1 MLQTNRPYNL
11 LNMEFRDVMVPLNQ
25 TNQQRQDSTANILN
39 TQLYTFITTF
49 GKIQNSFKN
58 RKNDDRNIKTLNM
71 IMTNSMIYGLAV
83 LNL

>member
-1 MLQTNRPYNL
+1 
-11 LNMEFRDVMVPLNQ
+11 MEFRDVMVPLNQ

-49 GKIQNSFKN
+49 GKKQNSFKN

-83 LNL
+83 LNLWTEF

>member
-1 MLQTNRPYNL
+1 MLQANRPYNL

-58 RKNDDRNIKTLNM
+58 RKNVDRNIKTLNM

>member
-1 MLQTNRPYNL
+1 MLQANRPYNL

-49 GKIQNSFKN
+49 GKIQ
-58 RKNDDRNIKTLNM
+58 IQ
-71 IMTNSMIYGLAV
+71 
-83 LNL
+83 